1 MLKVLTRLLQ
11 EPPPAFVFEVA
22 ESGVSMARMDAVP
35 EVQYRPLPKDTISVS
50 PVRDNVLMADALAEA
65 VIELTGSLT
74 GRKNRNA
81 AILLPDNS
89 VRLSVLDF
97 DKLPPDPK
105 EQLSLIKFRLKKSV
119 PFDIESAA
127 VSFWPQQTAEKRV
140 EVIAGAAP
148 LEVVA
153 RYEAPFRLA
162 GLQPGF
168 VSVSALGVMHL
179 VTSAGVVVTA
189 KLSGRV
195 LTVLVS
201 VDGVLRMIRCLES
214 QPDFDSIAAD
224 LYPTLVFT
232 EDQMNRK
239 ADALLLCGFGT
250 RSVQARERFAAELEI
265 PVEVLTGPL
274 GTPGEHNAG
283 LFGYLQ
289 SVIKVAA

>member
-1 MLKVLTRLLQ
+1 MLKVLTRLLE

-22 ESGVSMARMDAVP
+22 EGGVSMARMDALP

-50 PVRDNVLMADALAEA
+50 PVRDNVLVADALAEA

-119 PFDIESAA
+119 PFDIEAAA

-168 VSVSALGVMHL
+168 VSVSSLAVTQL
-179 VTSAGVVVTA
+179 VKPAGVIVTA

-201 VDGVLRMIRCLES
+201 MDGVLRMIRCLETQS
-214 QPDFDSIAAD
+214 DFDSIAAD

-239 ADALLLCGFGT
+239 ADALLLCGFGA
-250 RSVQARERFAAELEI
+250 RSEEARQRFSSELEI
-265 PVEVLTGPL
+265 PVEVLTSPL

-289 SVIKVAA
+289 SVMKVAA